1 MTGVRHFRHLVEGN
15 AWGIG
20 VRSHRAAGA
29 SATPCRGY
37 RRPHRIVPL
46 SHHGLGR
53 ECRDREGAVNSSVL
67 GRLPPG
73 RPGPE
78 LPHDS
83 VEHRQ
88 VVQMRATSADRQ
100 PADPQADRFALG
112 HRGEGPARAVRGG
125 QAAVRCEVRQMSAF
139 TIRRQSRARWSSTSA
154 TPLPSRPYLQGT
166 WATTRVQGRGRPS
179 RDRCPQTIN
188 QLTTRTTS
196 HLGCTSHGA

>member
-1 MTGVRHFRHLVEGN
+1 MRGESVFGVAVPQAPRQLRVE
-15 AWGIG
+15 
-20 VRSHRAAGA
+20 
-29 SATPCRGY
+29 GY

-53 ECRDREGAVNSSVL
+53 ECRDREGAVNSSVR

-166 WATTRVQGRGRPS
+166 WATTRGAGS
-179 RDRCPQTIN
+179 RTPVARSVSANYRSTN
-188 QLTTRTTS
+188 YT
-196 HLGCTSHGA
+196 HH